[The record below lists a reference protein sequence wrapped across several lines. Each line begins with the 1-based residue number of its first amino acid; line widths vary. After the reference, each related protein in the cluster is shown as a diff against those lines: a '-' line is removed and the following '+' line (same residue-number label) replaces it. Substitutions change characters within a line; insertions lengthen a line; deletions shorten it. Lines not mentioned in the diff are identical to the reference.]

1 MVANLYKCKIVA
13 YYKCWECISNTRIM
27 YFLDRQTLIV
37 NNKMGSIPNIKYF
50 EIRYDHA
57 CLNLN
62 LLINACLDRTTHC
75 KKLKVVTHR
84 KHLILKSWFCML
96 LFTHQLSPH
105 V

>member
-1 MVANLYKCKIVA
+1 MNAGNVLT
-13 YYKCWECISNTRIM
+13 STRITH
-27 YFLDRQTLIV
+27 FLHHHIHILLSFPIEWIV
-37 NNKMGSIPNIKYF
+37 NNKMDSILNIKYF
-50 EIRYDHA
+50 EIKYDHA
-57 CLNLN
+57 CLSLN